1 MHINYDQM
9 QHLNS
14 AKENANIGDLE
25 KSKTVA
31 LINKRQ

>member
-14 AKENANIGDLE
+14 VKENANIVDLE

-31 LINKRQ
+31 LIKRQ